1 MQYIYSDAL
10 EVQLPRILPN
20 GHGPY
25 SVFPA
30 VLIGLFGVGAVE
42 RAYADAEEAAAK
54 PPLSS
59 ESPTNYADLE
69 EIAKKERQRIEELL
83 KSKGIQHGSYPRFTV
98 AVKGQKLLRPYESP
112 DFKEIEDTILMA
124 LHSPEVYDDIA
135 RGTR

>member
-42 RAYADAEEAAAK
+42 RAYADAEEVSIIYTSGAS
-54 PPLSS
+54 L
-59 ESPTNYADLE
+59 D
-69 EIAKKERQRIEELL
+69 QR
-83 KSKGIQHGSYPRFTV
+83 YV
-98 AVKGQKLLRPYESP
+98 
-112 DFKEIEDTILMA
+112 
-124 LHSPEVYDDIA
+124 
-135 RGTR
+135 